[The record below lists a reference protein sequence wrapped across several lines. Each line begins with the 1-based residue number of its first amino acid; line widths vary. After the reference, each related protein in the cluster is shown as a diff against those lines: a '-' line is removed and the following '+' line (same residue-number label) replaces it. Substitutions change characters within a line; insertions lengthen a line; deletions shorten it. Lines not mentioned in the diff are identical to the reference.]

1 MSGEAILAGEIK
13 HQPTQI
19 DIARMARVSTAT
31 VSRVLNRSPLVAP
44 ELRQRVETVM
54 TQIGYYPHA
63 AARALASNR
72 TYTIGAIIPTLN
84 NAIFAASINA
94 FERELQAANYTLLV
108 AVSNYDLDVEALQV
122 RRLIERGVEGM
133 LLVGNDHADAA
144 YEILQ
149 QACALYVN
157 IWTYDLRKRRPNIGF
172 SNRKAAHAIVDHLV
186 ALGHRRIG
194 MIAGITAGND
204 RAHERLEAVR
214 DQLLTHGLGL
224 ETEATME
231 VPYSIS
237 AGRLALAR
245 LVEQDKLPTALVC
258 GNDVIALGVLFE
270 ALERGIAVPRQLS
283 ITGFDN
289 LPLTEHIRPTITTVD
304 VPAEEMGY
312 AAASALLSAI
322 EKNGRVSS
330 RELNAPLLVRGTT
343 ARCEA
348 AALCVPKTSSDDDFG
363 FGQ

>member
-1 MSGEAILAGEIK
+1 LAGEIK
-13 HQPTQI
+13 RQPTQF

-108 AVSNYDLDVEALQV
+108 AVSNYDLDAEALQV
-122 RRLIERGVEGM
+122 RRLIERGVEG
-133 LLVGNDHADAA
+133 LLLIGNDHAEAA

-149 QACALYVN
+149 RAGALYVN
-157 IWTYDLRKRRPNIGF
+157 IWAYDPRKRRPNIGF

-194 MIAGITAGND
+194 MIAGIVAGND
-204 RAHERLEAVR
+204 RARDRLEAVCER
-214 DQLLTHGLGL
+214 LAEYSLSLQS
-224 ETEATME
+224 EATMQ
-231 VPYSIS
+231 VPYAIRE
-237 AGRLALAR
+237 GRSALAR
-245 LVEQDKLPTALVC
+245 LVEQDKLPSALIC

-270 ALERGIAVPRQLS
+270 AMERGVPVPQRLS

-289 LPLTEHIRPTITTVD
+289 LPLTEHIRPAITTVD
-304 VPAEEMGY
+304 VPAEEMGH
-312 AAASALLSAI
+312 AAALALLSAI
-322 EKNGRVSS
+322 EKNGRVTS
-330 RELNAPLLVRGTT
+330 RELNAPLLVRETT
-343 ARCEA
+343 ARR
-348 AALCVPKTSSDDDFG
+348 
-363 FGQ
+363 GQRYEEGE